1 MDWDR
6 VRDWLENPIL
16 VKHVRSRLRRQSLV
30 TSIVV
35 VIILCVCI
43 LWADYQ
49 IPTFPTGSTF
59 GVLLTLQTIILALMG
74 AGRVGASISNA
85 RASGIL
91 DFHRVSPLTPT
102 ELTLGFFFGAP
113 IREYLLFA
121 CTLPFFAIFLAKGV
135 ISLHGFTQ
143 LMIMLLATTWIL
155 HGVALL
161 SGLLANVNLNS
172 STMGGMLLVVFLL
185 GGPMVSGGIYARTMV
200 ENNNRLTW
208 YGYSL
213 PWLAVALLYGTGLLF
228 FVFLATRRRMDSDRI
243 HPFSKPQALAALATL
258 AALAL
263 GGIWGHEQF
272 DIAAMFFLYSMA
284 LIAILLVRMVTP
296 DRAEYEKGLW
306 RALKQGRKHL
316 PAWHDLALNPVFLV
330 IACGIVLASAT
341 VAWNGFN
348 RARFDGRTVHLTAF
362 PLAIATAV
370 LTVAYFGLALQYFLL
385 RFGARGK
392 LYFGLFLFLVWLVPI
407 LAGTI
412 VAMASPMEREQ
423 LGRGLLS
430 LSPLIGVSMIAVDGG
445 PVTPSDRSII
455 QAAAITPPLLFVFV
469 FHALLIMARRGA
481 HREVMI
487 SAAKTRETVADVPQ
501 LV

>member
-121 CTLPFFAIFLAKGV
+121 CTLPFSAIFLAKGV

-185 GGPMVSGGIYARTMV
+185 GGPMVSG
-200 ENNNRLTW
+200 
-208 YGYSL
+208 
-213 PWLAVALLYGTGLLF
+213 
-228 FVFLATRRRMDSDRI
+228 
-243 HPFSKPQALAALATL
+243 
-258 AALAL
+258 
-263 GGIWGHEQF
+263 
-272 DIAAMFFLYSMA
+272 
-284 LIAILLVRMVTP
+284 
-296 DRAEYEKGLW
+296 
-306 RALKQGRKHL
+306 
-316 PAWHDLALNPVFLV
+316 
-330 IACGIVLASAT
+330 
-341 VAWNGFN
+341 
-348 RARFDGRTVHLTAF
+348 
-362 PLAIATAV
+362 
-370 LTVAYFGLALQYFLL
+370 
-385 RFGARGK
+385 
-392 LYFGLFLFLVWLVPI
+392 
-407 LAGTI
+407 
-412 VAMASPMEREQ
+412 
-423 LGRGLLS
+423 
-430 LSPLIGVSMIAVDGG
+430 
-445 PVTPSDRSII
+445 
-455 QAAAITPPLLFVFV
+455 
-469 FHALLIMARRGA
+469 
-481 HREVMI
+481 
-487 SAAKTRETVADVPQ
+487 
-501 LV
+501 